1 MPEIERPRE
10 RPTAHRVPVAR
21 ISAVAALAVGAWLV
35 LHESREPHWRTV
47 SPGIDFAILSGD
59 PWCRRGSSSVAVL
72 RVDPAR
78 ARLRVQHYS
87 TKPGRR
93 PLDIVEWQRE
103 TGALAVFN
111 AGQFYP
117 DWSYMGLL
125 VSSGRVVSD
134 DLHPGFQAALVAG
147 PESRGA
153 RRGTQRADTREIR
166 VLDLARDSLD
176 PGAPGWREVA
186 QSFMLIDRR
195 DSIRVRKSDRVAN
208 RTLVAEDGL
217 GRILAITTEGGYTL
231 RDLADFIRHTR
242 LGAGQVMVMD
252 GGYEAEMCV
261 RARGFRYG
269 SFGRWTDD
277 DPDSPGARTP
287 LPAVITVDPK

>member
-1 MPEIERPRE
+1 MPEVERQRE
-10 RPTAHRVPVAR
+10 RQNVRRFPVAR
-21 ISAVAALAVGAWLV
+21 VSAAAALAVGAWLV
-35 LHESREPHWRTV
+35 LHESREPHWRV
-47 SPGIDFAILSGD
+47 LAPGIDFAMLSGD
-59 PWCRRGSSSVAVL
+59 TWCRRGSSSVAVL
-72 RVDPAR
+72 RFEPSR

-87 TKPGRR
+87 TVPGRR

-125 VSSGRVVSD
+125 VSSGRKVTD

-147 PESRGA
+147 PELGRGA
-153 RRGTQRADTREIR
+153 RERGLKSIR
-166 VLDLARDSLD
+166 VLDLAHDSLD
-176 PGAPGWREVA
+176 PQEPRWREVA

-195 DSIRVRKSDRVAN
+195 DSLRVRKSDRVSN
-208 RTLVAEDGL
+208 RTLVAEDRT

-231 RDLADFIRHTR
+231 RDLADFVRHTR
-242 LGAGQVMVMD
+242 LNVGQVMVMD

-261 RARGFRYG
+261 RTRGFRYG
-269 SFGRWTDD
+269 SFGRWDSD

-287 LPAVITVDPK
+287 LPAVITVDAR